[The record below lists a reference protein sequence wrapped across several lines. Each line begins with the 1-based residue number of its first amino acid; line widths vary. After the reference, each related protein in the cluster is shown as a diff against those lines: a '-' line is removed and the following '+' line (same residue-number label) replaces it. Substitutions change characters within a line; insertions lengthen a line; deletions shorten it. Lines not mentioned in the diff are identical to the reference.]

1 MTVSRILVF
10 IILLSWMFSSCES
23 EPSPSPETV
32 VMEDGNMVLVGHE
45 GNFKW
50 GNAGLGLINLNKGQ
64 SDMDI
69 YKTLNK
75 KSLGD
80 VFQSATW
87 WNQHWWVV
95 VNNSGKIEVLDK
107 ELKMVKTVTGFTSPR
122 YLLPVSDSKAY
133 VTDLYGKE
141 IRVVSPGQT
150 TAGSRIAM
158 PGWTEEMA
166 LVDGR
171 VYVVCKTN
179 AKLIRIDP
187 VLDEVVDSI
196 LLPGN
201 ARSVAWA
208 GSKKVWIGFE
218 AGNGTKPGVCLYDAD
233 SARIVKTWFST
244 SDEKIPDRFQSS
256 ATGDSLFFLCG
267 VPCFLQGRESDFVRL
282 PLGSGNWYGLG
293 YDARRQQLFASDAK
307 DYLQNSRIVQMDLS
321 GKIVKEWKG
330 GIISSRFYFW

>member
-1 MTVSRILVF
+1 MTVSRILIF
-10 IILLSWMFSSCES
+10 IILLSWIFTSCES
-23 EPSPSPETV
+23 GTNPAPEKV
-32 VMEDGNMVLVGHE
+32 VMENGNMVLVGHE

-50 GNAGLGLINLNKGQ
+50 GNAGLGLINLNHAQ
-64 SDMDI
+64 TDMDI

-87 WNQHWWVV
+87 WNLQWWVV

-122 YLLPVSDSKAY
+122 YLLPVSDTKAY

-150 TAGSRIAM
+150 TAGNRIAM

-166 LVDGR
+166 LVDGK

-179 AKLIRIDP
+179 AKVIRVDP

-196 LLPGN
+196 LLPGK
-201 ARSVAWA
+201 ATSVAKA
-208 GSKKVWIGFE
+208 GAKKVWIGFE
-218 AGNGTKPGVCLYDAD
+218 SGTATKPGVCLFDAD
-233 SARIVKTWFST
+233 SSRIVKIWHSD
-244 SDEKIPDRFQSS
+244 SDEKIPDRFQAS
-256 ATGDSLFFLCG
+256 ATGDSLFFICG
-267 VPCFLQGRESDFVRL
+267 VPCFLKAWGSDFVRL

-307 DYLQNSRIVQMDLS
+307 DYLQNSRILQMDIS
-321 GKIVKEWKG
+321 GKIIKEWKG
-330 GIISSRFYFW
+330 GIITSRFYFW